1 MKKLTFALLGVLLF
15 SSSSNAAEWG
25 TIKGSVLLDDEVP
38 DPALLIKK
46 DATVDEEGNKV
57 TDPAVCSAL
66 DIYAND
72 LVVNSDTKGIANVFI
87 YLYKPPKDIHPGSTE
102 VPKVVTFDQKNCV
115 FKPHA
120 LVLQAGQTVE
130 VLNSD
135 EIAHNTH
142 SNPFKNQQ
150 QNILVPA
157 NSGKGDG
164 VLFPTAVG
172 ESVPFKVNCDIHP
185 AMKAYWMVTAHP
197 YCAVTDEKGNFT
209 IKNLPVGKHEFR
221 VWHERPGYLDR
232 KYKVTV
238 AAGDNE
244 PLKPLTVKLTQ
255 LEVK

>member
-15 SSSSNAAEWG
+15 SASSNGSEWG

-38 DPALLIKK
+38 EARLLIKK
-46 DATVDEEGNKV
+46 GATVDEAGNKV
-57 TDPAVCSAL
+57 SDPNVCSAT
-66 DIYAND
+66 DIMAND
-72 LVVNSDTKGIANVFI
+72 LVVNSETKGIANVFI
-87 YLYKPPKDIHPGSTE
+87 YLYKPPKNIHPGSTE
-102 VPKVVTFDQKNCV
+102 VKKTVIFDQKNCV

-135 EIAHNTH
+135 PIAHNTH

-157 NSGKGDG
+157 NSTKGNG

-172 ESVPFKVNCDIHP
+172 ESVPLLVNCDIHP

-197 YCAVTDEKGNFT
+197 YCAVTDDKGNFT
-209 IKNLPVGKHEFR
+209 IKNLPVGDHEFR
-221 VWHERPGYLDR
+221 VWHERPGYIDR

-244 PLKPLTVKLTQ
+244 PLEPLKVKLSQ